1 MSSWRHKNIGSDVS
15 SSAKM
20 HPIAQISAAAA
31 AATTSYIITP
41 KLLHLVFI
49 FKEAIFPA
57 LLQVTAGTKKQL
69 SQSNI

>member
-20 HPIAQISAAAA
+20 HPIAQISAAA